1 MNRYVRDIVVV
12 GGGTSGW
19 LSAYSIFNNVPFSR
33 ITLIDKEISESVGVG
48 EATLLNFK
56 IFLRDYC
63 KFNDEKIIDC
73 LQYCDSVRKL
83 GILYPDWGYD
93 GNEIWHPFYFLN
105 MMPLE
110 NHSPVLIDA
119 WSHFQEYDIK
129 KILPGKDDKSVRW
142 DHGAFA
148 EHINALKF
156 AEYLKNDLIDDDKI
170 NYIQSGVKYIKRDD
184 NGISSL
190 TLENGDVIT
199 ADLFIDCS
207 GFKSILKDKRDRV
220 DLTDRLYVDTA
231 VVSPVEFIDKN
242 KEIHPYT
249 IAQVVDHGWIWKTP
263 LQSRIGSGLIFNRSV
278 TDIEDAKN
286 YFCEH
291 WDNRISPENVRVLN
305 WKPYYDKNQW
315 DKNVVSIG
323 LSAGFLEPL
332 ESTGI
337 ELILQGLMRV
347 IDTLDGSYYNEKYI
361 NTYNDGIVQQ
371 FETSIDFVNMHYS
384 LSTKDT
390 PFWNYVR
397 DNYKTSETLEFF
409 KDNLISS
416 DKPSIAR
423 ACKNHFIGGGNWTH
437 WMVQFGYPIKEKNYL
452 FGKYIMNNK
461 ELTKDDFYDIMIHE
475 SNWITGEEYCDCRKC
490 NGRKILR

>member
-19 LSAYSIFNNVPFSR
+19 LSAYSIVNNVPFSR
-33 ITLIDKEISESVGVG
+33 VTLIDKEVSESVGVG

-63 KFNDEKIIDC
+63 KFDDAKIIDC

-142 DHGAFA
+142 EHGAFA

-170 NYIQSGVKYIKRDD
+170 NYIQSGVKDIKRDD

-278 TDIEDAKN
+278 TDIEDAKK
-286 YFCEH
+286 YFCQH

-305 WKPYYDKNQW
+305 WEPYYDKNQW

-347 IDTLDGSYYNEKYI
+347 IDTLDGSYYTESYI
-361 NTYNDGIVQQ
+361 TTYNDSIVQQ

-397 DNYKTSETLEFF
+397 DNYKTSDTLEFF

-416 DKPSIAR
+416 DKPSISR
-423 ACKNHFIGGGNWTH
+423 ACKNLFIGGGNWTH

-452 FGKYIMNNK
+452 LGKYTMNNK
-461 ELTKDDFYDIMIHE
+461 KLIKDDFYDIMIHE

-490 NGRKILR
+490 NGRKIPR